1 MKEYKMVG
9 DLQRPN
15 SSLILTVG
23 KMPLAVKELL
33 IKFFFEEVKISRQ
46 VLAGELRVPQR
57 SAQMTLCITIKM

>member
-46 VLAGELRVPQR
+46 VLAGELRAPR
-57 SAQMTLCITIKM
+57 HSAQMTLCITIKM